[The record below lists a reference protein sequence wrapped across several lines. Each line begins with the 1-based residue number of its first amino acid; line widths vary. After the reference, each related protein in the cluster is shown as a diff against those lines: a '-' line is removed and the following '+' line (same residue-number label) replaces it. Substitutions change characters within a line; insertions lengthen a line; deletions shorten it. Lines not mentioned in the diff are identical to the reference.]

1 MGYNIIGESKYG
13 REIIDTA
20 KDKKEAEYLIK
31 EYRMAYG
38 KEWSIYSK
46 YINNKQDFDEG
57 HQSSV
62 MFGVDNDQ

>member
-1 MGYNIIGESKYG
+1 MMEQVKSNQLNIDKIMKTKYNIIGISKYG

-46 YINNKQDFDEG
+46 KTK
-57 HQSSV
+57 
-62 MFGVDNDQ
+62 